1 MVSYDHIRADLEKKR
16 AELLTR
22 LEQLRVDLR
31 RPNNPD
37 FAEQATE
44 RENDEVLD
52 ALDGAGRVELAAIGR
67 ALARMESGDY
77 GLCASCGESI
87 PIKRLELVPY
97 SVYCVNCAD
106 RQGAPR

>member
-1 MVSYDHIRADLEKKR
+1 MAQYDHIRANLERQRTDLL
-16 AELLTR
+16 AR
-22 LEQLRVDLR
+22 LEQLRQDLR

-52 ALDGAGRVELAAIGR
+52 ALDGASRAELAAIGR
-67 ALARMESGDY
+67 ALARIESGDY
-77 GLCASCGESI
+77 GTCAGCGEAI
-87 PIKRLELVPY
+87 PIKRLEVLPF

-106 RQGAPR
+106 RQGAR

>member
-1 MVSYDHIRADLEKKR
+1 MAEYEQIRANLEHKR
-16 AELLTR
+16 TEILAR
-22 LEQLRVDLR
+22 LEQLRQDLR

-52 ALDGAGRVELAAIGR
+52 ALDGAGRAELAAIGR
-67 ALARMESGDY
+67 ALARIESGEY
-77 GLCASCGESI
+77 GRCASCGEPI
-87 PIKRLELVPY
+87 PIKRLEVLPY

-106 RQGAPR
+106 KQRAR

>member
-1 MVSYDHIRADLEKKR
+1 MGEYDHIRANLERKR
-16 AELLTR
+16 VDLLTR
-22 LEQLRVDLR
+22 LEQLRQDLR

-67 ALARMESGDY
+67 ALARIESGDY
-77 GLCASCGESI
+77 GSCAGCGEPI
-87 PIKRLELVPY
+87 PIKRLEVLPY

-106 RQGAPR
+106 RQAAR

>member
-1 MVSYDHIRADLEKKR
+1 MGDYDQIRTDLERKR
-16 AELLTR
+16 GELLSR
-22 LEQLRVDLR
+22 LEQLRQDLR

-52 ALDGAGRVELAAIGR
+52 ALDGAGRAELAAIGR
-67 ALARMESGDY
+67 ALARIESGDY
-77 GLCASCGESI
+77 GTCAGCNEPI
-87 PIKRLELVPY
+87 PIKRLEVLPY

-106 RQGAPR
+106 RQAAR